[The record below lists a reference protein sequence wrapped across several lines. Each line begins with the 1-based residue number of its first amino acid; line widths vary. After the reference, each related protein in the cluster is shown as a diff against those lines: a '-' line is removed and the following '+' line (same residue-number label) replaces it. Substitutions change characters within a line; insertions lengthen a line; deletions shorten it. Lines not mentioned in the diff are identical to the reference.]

1 MKRSIQEIKE
11 FAAGLG
17 VVIHNVLEKYVKEG
31 LKEECRTYLQKI
43 WKKQRNKEKRKGREK
58 TWTKI

>member
-43 WKKQRNKEKRKGREK
+43 WKKQRKEKR
-58 TWTKI
+58 